1 MSHVTFPYLG
11 IEMDINR
18 VAFSIGDFPVYW
30 YGILIALGMLI
41 GITLAQKNAKLVGL
55 NDDDVLDVILVAAV
69 VAVLSGRAF
78 YVLFASDYHVSN
90 IKEFLNLRGGGT
102 AFYGVLL
109 GAMITCVIMCKIKK
123 MPILPFMDNLGIG
136 FLIGQ
141 GIGRW
146 GNFFNQ
152 ELFGTNTDLPWAMYS
167 DTISRYVSYN
177 AERLNTEHGIVLND
191 APVHPTFLYES
202 IWCFIGFFILYRLL
216 KKRRFD
222 GEVFLTYLIWNGI
235 GRAFIEQLRTDALFL
250 GRIRIS
256 QFVCTLLATLALVA
270 LIIIRASIRRYNDDE
285 YLMTYAKRLELA
297 DIDNEEADSEN
308 SEDEKPDADVVEED
322 DINESNIDHSQESD
336 EIESDSEEESE
347 ITVSESTEV
356 IEADNFEGLDQ
367 EDTSTE
373 ENS

>member
-11 IEMDINR
+11 IEFDINR

-55 NDDDVLDVILVAAV
+55 KDDDVLDVILISAV
-69 VAVLSGRAF
+69 IAVFSGRAF

-90 IKEFLNLRGGGT
+90 IKEFFNLRGGGT

-109 GAMITCVIMCKIKK
+109 GAIISCIIVCKFKK

-136 FLIGQ
+136 FLVGQ

-177 AERLNTEHGIVLND
+177 ADRLYSEHGIVLND

-202 IWCFIGFFILYRLL
+202 IWCLIGFFVLYRLL

-222 GEVFLTYLIWNGI
+222 GEVFLLYLVWNGI

-256 QFVCTLLATLALVA
+256 QFVCSLLAILALTA

-285 YLMTYAKRLELA
+285 YLMTYAKRKALE
-297 DIDNEEADSEN
+297 EEIAQEN
-308 SEDEKPDADVVEED
+308 T
-322 DINESNIDHSQESD
+322 
-336 EIESDSEEESE
+336 DSEEEMTYEDDHSVTNDTDIIEDSLNDSE
-347 ITVSESTEV
+347 ELQNETDIDTLSESAEEVLNVSGNETETDK
-356 IEADNFEGLDQ
+356 A
-367 EDTSTE
+367 E